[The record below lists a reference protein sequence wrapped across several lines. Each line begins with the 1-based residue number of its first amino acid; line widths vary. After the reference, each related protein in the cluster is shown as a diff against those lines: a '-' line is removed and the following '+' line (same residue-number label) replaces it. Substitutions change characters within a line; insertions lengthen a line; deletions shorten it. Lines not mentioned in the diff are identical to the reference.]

1 MNTYLIASIAVM
13 AGVTYLIRS
22 LPLAA
27 IRGKVKSRFFASFLY
42 YAPYAVL
49 SAMTVP
55 AIFEATNSPV
65 SAAVGFGAGFV
76 LAYIKKP
83 LLAVAVAAC
92 VAALV
97 VEACMGLL

>member
-1 MNTYLIASIAVM
+1 MNGYLLLAIGVM
-13 AGVTYLIRS
+13 AGVTYLIRC

-27 IRGKVKSRFFASFLY
+27 IRGKVKSRFLASFLY

-55 AIFEATNSPV
+55 AIFETTNSPI
-65 SAAVGFGAGFV
+65 SAAVGFAAAFS
-76 LAYIKKP
+76 LAFLKKP
-83 LLAVAVAAC
+83 LLAVAAAAC
-92 VAALV
+92 AAALI